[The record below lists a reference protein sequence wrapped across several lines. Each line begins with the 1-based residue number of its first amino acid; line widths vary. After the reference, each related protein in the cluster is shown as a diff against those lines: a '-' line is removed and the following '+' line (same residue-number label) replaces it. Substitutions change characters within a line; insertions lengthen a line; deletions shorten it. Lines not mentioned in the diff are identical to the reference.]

1 MRDRRL
7 EDCRLALLPLPL
19 GLHARD
25 LLAHLV
31 EHERLV
37 VELQRQLLRLAV
49 KPRQLVVRLL
59 ENERRAGVVRL
70 GLFRMLRGLAES
82 VEPDRHLQ
90 PLQLVPQGQIFLRL
104 FGLFA
109 QRLDLKLEFRNF
121 VADAQQIVLG
131 VGQPALGLLLAVA
144 VFRDARRLFK
154 DLAPVGRFEG
164 QDLIDLALPDVAV
177 TLFAK
182 AGVHQQL
189 VDVAQARTLPVD
201 EILALAGAVIPP
213 RDGDLGRLDAELPG
227 LIVQHERRLRVA
239 HGCALLCAAE
249 DDVLHLRAAQRL
261 GTLLAEHP
269 ADGVGNIRFAAAVRA
284 DDGSDVAAEL
294 QHSLVRERFEALD
307 LQGFQI
313 HAYTSPFLL
322 TSYFIK
328 KVCKLQPEPL

>member
-131 VGQPALGLLLAVA
+131 VGQPALRLLLAVA
-144 VFRDARRLFK
+144 VF
-154 DLAPVGRFEG
+154 
-164 QDLIDLALPDVAV
+164 
-177 TLFAK
+177 
-182 AGVHQQL
+182 
-189 VDVAQARTLPVD
+189 
-201 EILALAGAVIPP
+201 
-213 RDGDLGRLDAELPG
+213 
-227 LIVQHERRLRVA
+227 
-239 HGCALLCAAE
+239 
-249 DDVLHLRAAQRL
+249 
-261 GTLLAEHP
+261 
-269 ADGVGNIRFAAAVRA
+269 
-284 DDGSDVAAEL
+284 
-294 QHSLVRERFEALD
+294 
-307 LQGFQI
+307 
-313 HAYTSPFLL
+313 
-322 TSYFIK
+322 
-328 KVCKLQPEPL
+328 